1 MAGLVRL
8 MASNVTSPV
17 NIGNPFEE
25 HDVLKVASIILDLLE
40 ERGLPRAGL
49 VYKPGLQD
57 DPVRRRPDISRA
69 ERLLGWRPLIS
80 FEEGL
85 RRTIDYFRETSK

>member
-1 MAGLVRL
+1 
-8 MASNVTSPV
+8 MASNVTSPI

-40 ERGLPRAGL
+40 ERGLPRTRL
-49 VYKPGLQD
+49 SYKPGLQD
-57 DPVRRRPDISRA
+57 DPVKRRPDITRA
-69 ERLLGWRPLIS
+69 EQLLGWSPRIR

-85 RRTIDYFRETSK
+85 RKTIEYFIERTK

>member
-1 MAGLVRL
+1 
-8 MASNVTSPV
+8 MASNVTYPI

-40 ERGLPRAGL
+40 ERGVSRTSLIF
-49 VYKPGLQD
+49 KPGLED
-57 DPVRRRPDISRA
+57 DPLRRKPDISRA
-69 ERLLGWRPLIS
+69 EQLLHWRPVVS

-85 RRTIDYFRETSK
+85 RKTIDYFRERMQE